1 MTTKTKPA
9 TAPYPIR
16 DVELT
21 QIIPNPKNIRHTVTG
36 VDELAA
42 SIKELGVLSNLVI
55 APDSAPGVSDADVHY
70 VLIAGHRRYA
80 AAEKAGLTAVPCLIR
95 TDLTDEAAQIQ
106 AMLDENQQR
115 SNLNEVEEGDAFQG
129 LLDFGLSPAEVAKR
143 NNISTP
149 YLRNR
154 IKVAKAPEAVR
165 TKVITAAADFE
176 DALAVEKYKS
186 RPALYEGLSAALGT
200 EGFKFALKRAV
211 ETVAREKAMKDA
223 AKRQKE
229 AIEQLTSEGIRLLL
243 TGGERDD
250 YLATYEAKHPDA
262 DVRWEPLAFRPKDAD
277 DETVAAWYTDNLAL
291 SSLRWFRI
299 VPNTTSPA
307 SGTAAISGGK
317 THPTDDE
324 LDARRAADQQQLEDI
339 GTAAKVRRDF
349 IADTIKTGD
358 KNLARRA
365 AVWALNY
372 KVKDLDADNL
382 LIVGTVLGRVV
393 PGTIPESDRSQY
405 LEDAITRWADS
416 ASLESLALANMIVD
430 AADLEYYLGDTLRA
444 WRGEHG
450 WAAEIARYQRELDAL
465 GYQWTPIEKQLN
477 ADRLTLDD
485 E

>member
-1 MTTKTKPA
+1 MTTKKRPA

-21 QIIPNPKNIRHTVTG
+21 QIIPNPKNIRHNVTG

-42 SIKELGVLSNLVI
+42 SIKELGVLSNLVV
-55 APDSAPGVSDADVHY
+55 AQTDTPNEY

-80 AAEKAGLTAVPCLIR
+80 AAEKAGLSVVPCLIR
-95 TDLTDEAAQIQ
+95 TDLADEAAQIQ

-143 NNISTP
+143 NNVSTP
-149 YLRNR
+149 FLRNR

-165 TKVITAAADFE
+165 SKVIDALADFE

-186 RPALYEGLSAALGT
+186 RPALYEGLTAALGT

-211 ETVAREKAMKDA
+211 ETVGREKAMKDA

-250 YLATYEAKHPDA
+250 YLVAYEAKHPGA

-277 DETVAAWYTDNLAL
+277 DETVAAWYTDSLAL

-299 VPNTTSPA
+299 VPDTTTPA
-307 SGTAAISGGK
+307 PGITATAGEK
-317 THPTDDE
+317 DRTADRD
-324 LDARRAADQQQLEDI
+324 LDARHAADKQKLEDI

-349 IADTIKTGD
+349 LADTIKTGD

-393 PGTIPESDRSQY
+393 PDTLPESDRSQF

-430 AADLEYYLGDTLRA
+430 AADLDYYLGDNLRA
-444 WRGEHG
+444 WSGEHG
-450 WAAEIARYQRELDAL
+450 WADEITRYQRELDAL

-477 ADRLTLDD
+477 ADRLALDD

>member
-9 TAPYPIR
+9 IAPYPIR

-21 QIIPNPKNIRHTVTG
+21 QIIPNPRNIRHTVTG

-42 SIKELGVLSNLVI
+42 SIKELGVLSNLVV
-55 APDSAPGVSDADVHY
+55 AQTDTADEY

-80 AAEKAGLTAVPCLIR
+80 AADVAGLTHVPCLIR

-129 LLDFGLSPAEVAKR
+129 LLDFGLSPAAVAKR

-154 IKVAKAPEAVR
+154 LKVAKAPEAVR
-165 TKVITAAADFE
+165 SKVITAVADFE

-186 RPALYEGLSAALGT
+186 RPALYDDLTAALGT
-200 EGFKFALKRAV
+200 DRFKFALKRAV
-211 ETVAREKAMKDA
+211 ETVGREKAMKDA

-229 AIEQLTSEGIRLLL
+229 AIEQCRADGVNILL

-250 YLATYEAKHPDA
+250 YLAAYEARHPGG
-262 DVRWEPLAFRPKDAD
+262 DVRWESLAFRPRDAD
-277 DETVAAWYTDNLAL
+277 HETVAAWCLDNSPY

-299 VPNTTSPA
+299 VPDTTSTTPETAREEQDGA
-307 SGTAAISGGK
+307 SVVDLSSRI
-317 THPTDDE
+317 
-324 LDARRAADQQQLEDI
+324 DADKQQLEDI
-339 GTAAKVRRDF
+339 GTAAKVRLDHL
-349 IADTIKTGD
+349 AATIKTGD
-358 KNLARRA
+358 RNLARHA
-365 AVWALNY
+365 AEWALNY
-372 KVKDLDADNL
+372 KAGELDDDNL
-382 LIVGTVLGRVV
+382 LILATVLGRTL
-393 PGTIPESDRSQY
+393 PDTIPAADRTQFLIDEISIW
-405 LEDAITRWADS
+405 AIS
-416 ASLESLALANMIVD
+416 ASSESLALANMIAD
-430 AADLEYYLGDTLRA
+430 AATLEYYLATSLKA
-444 WRGEHG
+444 WRGEHA
-450 WAAEIARYQRELDAL
+450 WSDEIAKYHDELDAL

-477 ADRLTLDD
+477 AERVAAADD

>member
-1 MTTKTKPA
+1 MTTRKKPSA
-9 TAPYPIR
+9 APYPIR

-21 QIIPNPKNIRHTVTG
+21 QIIPNPKNIRHNVTG

-55 APDSAPGVSDADVHY
+55 APDSAPGVAEGDVHY

-95 TDLTDEAAQIQ
+95 TDLTDEASQIQ

-143 NNISTP
+143 NNVSTP

-165 TKVITAAADFE
+165 SKVIDAVADFE

-186 RPALYEGLSAALGT
+186 RPALYEDLTAALGT
-200 EGFKFALKRAV
+200 DRFKFALKRAV
-211 ETVAREKAMKDA
+211 ETVGREKAMKDA
-223 AKRQKE
+223 AKRHKE
-229 AIEQLTSEGIRLLL
+229 AIEQCRADGVNVLL

-250 YLATYEAKHPDA
+250 YLVAHEKKHPGV

-277 DETVAAWYTDNLAL
+277 DETVAAWFLDTSPY

-299 VPNTTSPA
+299 VPDTTSPT
-307 SGTAAISGGK
+307 SGTAAAPGGK
-317 THPTDDE
+317 THPTDGD
-324 LDARRAADQQQLEDI
+324 LDARRAADKQKLEDI

-349 IADTIKTGD
+349 LADTIKTGD

-393 PGTIPESDRSQY
+393 PDTLPESDRSQF

-416 ASLESLALANMIVD
+416 ASLEALALANMIVD
-430 AADLEYYLGDTLRA
+430 AADLEYYLGDNLRA
-444 WRGEHG
+444 WSGEHG
-450 WAAEIARYQRELDAL
+450 WADEIARYQRELDAL

-477 ADRLTLDD
+477 AERTATDD

>member
-1 MTTKTKPA
+1 MTTRKKPA

-16 DVELT
+16 DVELA
-21 QIIPNPKNIRHTVTG
+21 QIIPNPKNIRHTITG

-42 SIKELGVLSNLVI
+42 SIKELSDLVDLVV
-55 APDSAPGVSDADVHY
+55 AQTDTADEY

-80 AAEKAGLTAVPCLIR
+80 AAHAAGLTVVPCLIR

-129 LLDFGLSPAEVAKR
+129 LLDFGLSPTEVAKR
-143 NNISTP
+143 NNVSTP

-186 RPALYEGLSAALGT
+186 RPALYEELSAALGT
-200 EGFKFALKRAV
+200 DRFKFALKRAV
-211 ETVAREKAMKDA
+211 ETVGREKAMKDA
-223 AKRQKE
+223 AKRQK
-229 AIEQLTSEGIRLLL
+229 AASEQLKAEGIHLLL

-250 YLATYEAKHPDA
+250 YLAAYEKRNPGV
-262 DVRWEPLAFRPKDAD
+262 DVRWEPLGFRPKDAD
-277 DETVAAWYTDNLAL
+277 DETVAAWYSDTSPFSA
-291 SSLRWFRI
+291 LRWFRI
-299 VPNTTSPA
+299 VPDTTSPT
-307 SGTAAISGGK
+307 SGTAAAAGEK
-317 THPTDDE
+317 THPTYGD
-324 LDARRAADQQQLEDI
+324 LDARRAADKQQLEDI

-349 IADTIKTGD
+349 LADTIKTGD

-393 PGTIPESDRSQY
+393 PDTIPESDRSQY
-405 LEDAITRWADS
+405 LEDAITRWADA
-416 ASLESLALANMIVD
+416 ASLECLALANMIVD

-450 WAAEIARYQRELDAL
+450 WANEIARYQRELGAL

-477 ADRLTLDD
+477 AERIAADG

>member
-42 SIKELGVLSNLVI
+42 SIKELGVLSNLVV
-55 APDSAPGVSDADVHY
+55 AQTDTADEY

-80 AAEKAGLTAVPCLIR
+80 AAHAAGLTVVPCLIR

-186 RPALYEGLSAALGT
+186 RPALYEELSAALGT
-200 EGFKFALKRAV
+200 DRFKFALKRAV
-211 ETVAREKAMKDA
+211 ETVGREKAMKDA
-223 AKRQKE
+223 AKRQK
-229 AIEQLTSEGIRLLL
+229 AASEQLKAEGIHLLP

-250 YLATYEAKHPDA
+250 YLAAYEKRNPGV
-262 DVRWEPLAFRPKDAD
+262 DVRWEPLGFRPKDAD
-277 DETVAAWYTDNLAL
+277 NETVAAWYSDTSPFSA
-291 SSLRWFRI
+291 LRWFRI
-299 VPNTTSPA
+299 VPDTTNAATGTTPA
-307 SGTAAISGGK
+307 PADK
-317 THPTDDE
+317 NVTD
-324 LDARRAADQQQLEDI
+324 LRARQAADKQQLDDI
-339 GTAAKVRRDF
+339 ATAAKVRLDHL
-349 IADTIKTGD
+349 ADTIKTGD
-358 KNLARRA
+358 KNLARHA
-365 AVWALNY
+365 AEWALNY
-372 KVKDLDADNL
+372 KTGELDDDNL
-382 LIVGTVLGRVV
+382 LILATVLGRKLPDVIADIDKLT
-393 PGTIPESDRSQY
+393 GADRTQFLIDEISIW
-405 LEDAITRWADS
+405 AIS
-416 ASLESLALANMIVD
+416 ASPESLALANMIAD
-430 AADLEYYLGDTLRA
+430 AATLEYYLATDLRA
-444 WRGEHG
+444 WRGEHA
-450 WAAEIARYQRELDAL
+450 WSDEIAKYHDELDAF
-465 GYQWTPIEKQLN
+465 GYQWTPIEKELN
-477 ADRLTLDD
+477 AERTANADD

>member
-16 DVELT
+16 DVELA

-42 SIKELGVLSNLVI
+42 SIKELGVLSNLVV
-55 APDSAPGVSDADVHY
+55 APDSAPGVSEADVHY

-80 AAEKAGLTAVPCLIR
+80 AAEKAGLTVVPCLIR

-129 LLDFGLSPAEVAKR
+129 LLDFGLSSAEVAKR

-186 RPALYEGLSAALGT
+186 RPALYEELTAALGT
-200 EGFKFALKRAV
+200 DRFKFALKRAV
-211 ETVAREKAMKDA
+211 EIVGREKAMKDA
-223 AKRQKE
+223 AKRQKVT
-229 AIEQLTSEGIRLLL
+229 IEQLKAEGIRLLL

-250 YLATYEAKHPDA
+250 YLAAYEKKHPGI
-262 DVRWEPLAFRPKDAD
+262 DVRWESLNCRPDAPD
-277 DETVAAWYTDNLAL
+277 SDEVAAWYNNGPQSL
-291 SSLRWFRI
+291 LRWFRI
-299 VPNTTSPA
+299 VPDTTNPTPGNTAP
-307 SGTAAISGGK
+307 SGGQDRPADNDL
-317 THPTDDE
+317 H
-324 LDARRAADQQQLEDI
+324 ARRAADTQQLEDI
-339 GTAAKVRRDF
+339 RTAAKVRRDF
-349 IADTIKTGD
+349 LADTIKTGD
-358 KNLARRA
+358 KNHSRRA
-365 AVWALNY
+365 AVWSLNY

-382 LIVGTVLGRVV
+382 LILGTVLGRVV
-393 PGTIPESDRSQY
+393 PDTLPESDHSQY

-430 AADLEYYLGDTLRA
+430 VADLEYYLGDDLRA
-444 WRGEHG
+444 WRGVHG
-450 WAAEIARYQRELDAL
+450 WADEIARYQRELDAL
-465 GYQWTPIEKQLN
+465 GYQWTPIEKQLD
-477 ADRLTLDD
+477 AERTAADD

>member
-1 MTTKTKPA
+1 MTTKKKPA
-9 TAPYPIR
+9 AAPYPIR
-16 DVELT
+16 DVELA

-42 SIKELGVLSNLVI
+42 SIKELGVLSNLVV
-55 APDSAPGVSDADVHY
+55 AQTGTADEY

-80 AAEKAGLTAVPCLIR
+80 AAHAAGLTVVPCLIR

-115 SNLNEVEEGDAFQG
+115 SNLNAVEEGDAFQG

-186 RPALYEGLSAALGT
+186 RPALYEELSAALGT
-200 EGFKFALKRAV
+200 DRFKFALKRAV
-211 ETVAREKAMKDA
+211 ETVGREKAMKDA
-223 AKRQKE
+223 AKRQK
-229 AIEQLTSEGIRLLL
+229 AASEQLKAEGIRLLL

-250 YLATYEAKHPDA
+250 YLAAYEKKHPGG
-262 DVRWEPLAFRPKDAD
+262 DVRWEPLGFRPKDAD
-277 DETVAAWYTDNLAL
+277 DETVAAWYSDTSP
-291 SSLRWFRI
+291 SSALRWFRI
-299 VPNTTSPA
+299 VPDTTNQT
-307 SGTAAISGGK
+307 SGT
-317 THPTDDE
+317 THAPADKNVTD
-324 LDARRAADQQQLEDI
+324 LRARQAVVKQQLVDI
-339 GTAAKVRRDF
+339 RTAAKVRRDF
-349 IADTIKTGD
+349 LADTIKTGD
-358 KNLARRA
+358 KILARRA

-393 PGTIPESDRSQY
+393 PDTLPESDRSQY
-405 LEDAITRWADS
+405 LADAITRWADS
-416 ASLESLALANMIVD
+416 ASLEALALANMIVD

-444 WRGEHG
+444 WSGEHG
-450 WAAEIARYQRELDAL
+450 WADEIARYQRELDAL

-477 ADRLTLDD
+477 AERTAA
-485 E
+485 EGE